1 MVREGSNLLSASST
15 VRHWWVSW
23 SQRVRGEAAVGLLA
37 RLANVTVGAV
47 FVLLT
52 VRHLGPTG
60 RGEIG
65 IAFTLAWITT
75 SLANLGTSTSGRSCL

>member
-1 MVREGSNLLSASST
+1 M
-15 VRHWWVSW
+15 RHWWASW

-37 RLANVTVGAV
+37 RLANVAVGAV
-47 FVLLT
+47 FILLT

-65 IAFTLAWITT
+65 IAFTLVWVTT